1 MFIGFLMTL
10 VIGGL
15 IIAAFLKIL
24 SMVIQYA
31 VREGVLEAYLT
42 IQKINKEHEESK

>member
-1 MFIGFLMTL
+1 MIGFLM
-10 VIGGL
+10 VL
-15 IIAAFLKIL
+15 IIICLIIGVFLKVL
-24 SMVIQYA
+24 GMVIQYA